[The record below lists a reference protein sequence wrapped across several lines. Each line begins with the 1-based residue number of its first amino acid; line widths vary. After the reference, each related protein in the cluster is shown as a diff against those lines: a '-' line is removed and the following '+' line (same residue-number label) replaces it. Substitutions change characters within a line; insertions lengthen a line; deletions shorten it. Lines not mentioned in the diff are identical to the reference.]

1 MKKYYDKEILRETL
15 IIIST
20 GTIINY
26 PIGILF
32 AWIIIDVWNITD
44 PVTFAT
50 LSTMGFFIV
59 AFCRVYV
66 VRYLSEQRKLKKN
79 VHTNQSSQ

>member
-1 MKKYYDKEILRETL
+1 MKKFYDKEILRETL
-15 IIIST
+15 IIIGT

-32 AWIIIDVWNITD
+32 AWIIMDVWEITN

-50 LSTMGFFIV
+50 LSTIGFFIV
-59 AFCRVYV
+59 AFIRVYA
-66 VRYLSEQRKLKKN
+66 VRYLSEQRKLKN
-79 VHTNQSSQ
+79 VQASKTSQ

>member
-1 MKKYYDKEILRETL
+1 MKKYYDREILRETL
-15 IIIST
+15 IIIGT

-32 AWIIIDVWNITD
+32 AWIIIDVWDITN

-50 LSTMGFFIV
+50 LSTIGFFIV
-59 AFCRVYV
+59 AFIRVYV

-79 VHTNQSSQ
+79 VQASKTSQ